1 MILTKLFTGFFDSER
16 AAGLTLVACT
26 ILSLSLA
33 NLFPAYVD
41 VWDTQLGSHSIV
53 HWVNDGLMAIFFL
66 LIGLEL
72 EREIYAGELSS
83 AKAAMLPISAALG
96 GIIVPAALYTF
107 FNYGTPLQNGAG
119 IPMATDIAFAVGILS
134 LLGKRVPAS
143 LKVFITA
150 FAIAD
155 DIGAI
160 LVIAF
165 FYTKTLS
172 WMYLLGALGIFAVL
186 GIMNRLKV
194 HVLWPY
200 LIGGVAM
207 WYCMLHSGVH
217 ASITG
222 VLLAFAI
229 PFASGDE
236 RSVSYRL
243 QQFLHVPVAFIILP
257 VFALA
262 NTAIPVM
269 SGWEKALLQPQNAG
283 IAVGLLIGKPLG
295 ITLFSLFIL
304 KVGIASMP
312 EGLTMKEILGAG
324 LLGGIGFTMSIF
336 ICMLAFDD
344 VQMINSAKIMILL
357 SSFIA
362 GLSGYLFLRKT
373 LK

>member
-1 MILTKLFTGFFDSER
+1 MVLSKLFTGFFESER
-16 AAGLTLVACT
+16 AGGLTLVACT
-26 ILSLSLA
+26 ALSLILA
-33 NLFPAYVD
+33 NLLPDYAGF
-41 VWDTQLGSHSIV
+41 WDTNFGGHTLV
-53 HWVNDGLMAIFFL
+53 HWINDGLMAIFFL

-96 GIIVPAALYTF
+96 GILLPAGLYTL
-107 FNYGTPLQNGAG
+107 FNFGTPLQGGAG
-119 IPMATDIAFAVGILS
+119 IPMATDIAFAIGILS
-134 LLGKRVPAS
+134 LLGKRVPAA

-165 FYTKTLS
+165 FYTQTLS
-172 WMYLLGALGIFAVL
+172 WFYLLAALGIFGLL
-186 GIMNRLKV
+186 GLMNRMKV
-194 HVLWPY
+194 YILLPY

-229 PFASGDE
+229 PFANGDE
-236 RSVSYRL
+236 RSISYKL
-243 QQFLHVPVAFIILP
+243 QKFLHVPVAFLILP
-257 VFALA
+257 IFALA
-262 NTAIPVM
+262 NTAIPI
-269 SGWEKALLQPQNAG
+269 SPGWAAALAQPQNLG
-283 IAVGLLIGKPLG
+283 IATGLLIGKPLG
-295 ITLFSLFIL
+295 VTFFSYLVL
-304 KVGIASMP
+304 KTGIAVLP
-312 EGLTMKEILGAG
+312 GELDMKKILGAG

-344 VQMINSAKIMILL
+344 VQTINNAKIMILL
-357 SSFIA
+357 SSFVA
-362 GLSGYLFLRKT
+362 GTAGYLY
-373 LK
+373 LKRILK